1 MKSQRRNHNDEITA
15 LLTGDGGKGLFFGSA
30 RVFEAMFSRPVMKA
44 SPKYVHMHFH
54 KGEVTDFSA
63 VSALQSVAQLFK
75 DEGSELHL
83 FQLSLDSH
91 RMMSKS
97 SKLLVDV
104 QGFHSEEVNLQRGLD
119 WVPNKNFASDSITDD
134 KKRP

>member
-1 MKSQRRNHNDEITA
+1 M
-15 LLTGDGGKGLFFGSA
+15 
-30 RVFEAMFSRPVMKA
+30 
-44 SPKYVHMHFH
+44 
-54 KGEVTDFSA
+54 
-63 VSALQSVAQLFK
+63 FK

-97 SKLLVDV
+97 AKLLEDV

-119 WVPNKNFASDSITDD
+119 WVPNKSFACHTITGD